1 MKANPIKWQ
10 IGSILM
16 GALVVLSACKGNKSD
31 GLDYLAV
38 RFDSSDSWS
47 IIDKDGRI
55 VVYEE
60 YPADTYLST
69 IVDGVYWVYSN
80 GKYQL
85 YNLDNPKIPVND
97 REYSRATLFRNG
109 VAVVSNPNEPIR
121 IIAKDGSIV
130 ATLSEDIVECN
141 PITIDGLG
149 RVMNSEGKYGV
160 IDDKGQ
166 VIISP
171 KYYSLSIG
179 TDGVILTYNEDD
191 KLVVI
196 DKNEKKL
203 GEISLETY
211 SIVTG
216 SYCEDKIIVQK
227 CNDKE
232 GIYYVLDKA
241 GNELFEISKARYGT
255 DSFNDGYL
263 AFGGADGKYGV
274 VDNKGNTVIRPKYD
288 YIYNIGNGQFSVSKN
303 GKWGIVDNQ
312 DNIIIDYLYDSWL
325 LKLGQNYIM
334 HRENSYRMVNKS
346 QREIASFAD
355 YSIYYSYSA
364 EYVNTKNL
372 AIEVY
377 NSIAPFEN
385 GLTAKQLANRESLDA
400 NDFMWEFKINSYMNI
415 DGKLSVLLSSTY
427 ENRLTKEVT
436 HQVTEND
443 GWFTHTHTVSDGWV
457 WKDDYP
463 SSISGTIT
471 VDDSSLS
478 LKDLYNALVET
489 VPDGHNKISDG
500 LYSTG
505 KCTTRFT
512 LEDSYIRIDI
522 TF

>member
-232 GIYYVLDKA
+232 GIY
-241 GNELFEISKARYGT
+241 E
-255 DSFNDGYL
+255 
-263 AFGGADGKYGV
+263 
-274 VDNKGNTVIRPKYD
+274 
-288 YIYNIGNGQFSVSKN
+288 
-303 GKWGIVDNQ
+303 
-312 DNIIIDYLYDSWL
+312 
-325 LKLGQNYIM
+325 
-334 HRENSYRMVNKS
+334 
-346 QREIASFAD
+346 
-355 YSIYYSYSA
+355 
-364 EYVNTKNL
+364 
-372 AIEVY
+372 
-377 NSIAPFEN
+377 
-385 GLTAKQLANRESLDA
+385 
-400 NDFMWEFKINSYMNI
+400 
-415 DGKLSVLLSSTY
+415 
-427 ENRLTKEVT
+427 
-436 HQVTEND
+436 
-443 GWFTHTHTVSDGWV
+443 
-457 WKDDYP
+457 
-463 SSISGTIT
+463 
-471 VDDSSLS
+471 
-478 LKDLYNALVET
+478 
-489 VPDGHNKISDG
+489 
-500 LYSTG
+500 
-505 KCTTRFT
+505 
-512 LEDSYIRIDI
+512 
-522 TF
+522 